1 MYYLENIKGQPKKP
15 EGFMKFLRLLFIL
28 PLLTLLA
35 CSSTG
40 TKKIIFLNGDIL
52 NSGEFVVLEV
62 EVEEDG
68 RTRDSADVEPDGS
81 FDLNF
86 NADSGLVDL
95 KFIGDEITIIRP
107 NFSVTDDSTI
117 ELDVTLQINPINVII
132 NSWVVFQDPISFRG
146 EDTIIFNDTEADIII
161 NGDGDNCIRTR
172 DDSIVDFR
180 VKTIDL
186 SNCDEGV
193 RTENSSQVTLFT
205 DQSLTIFSES
215 NGIRSREESSVSIG
229 QVFNANNNSV
239 EVRSFD
245 DNGVNTTG
253 TAVVTFTPQNNNC
266 TIRGA
271 DDAVNEGSDSTVD
284 IDGCTLVD
292 G

>member
-1 MYYLENIKGQPKKP
+1 MKL
-15 EGFMKFLRLLFIL
+15 FKFLLLL
-28 PLLTLLA
+28 PLIILVS
-35 CSSTG
+35 CSSDG
-40 TKKIIFLNGDIL
+40 TKKTIFLNGDIL
-52 NSGEFVVLEV
+52 NFGEFGVMEV

-68 RTRDSADVEPDGS
+68 RNRDSADVESDGS

-95 KFIGDEITIIRP
+95 RFIGDEITIVRP

-117 ELDVTLQINPINVII
+117 DLDVTLQINPISVVI
-132 NSWVVFQDPISFRG
+132 NSWTVFQDPISFRG
-146 EDTIIFNDTEADIII
+146 EDTIIFNDNEADIII

-180 VKTIDL
+180 VKSIDL

-193 RTENSSQVTLFT
+193 RTENSSNVTLFT

-215 NGIRSREESSVSIG
+215 NGIRSREESTVSIG

-245 DNGVNTTG
+245 DNGVNTSG

-271 DDAVNEGSDSTVD
+271 DDAINEGSNSTVD

>member
-1 MYYLENIKGQPKKP
+1 
-15 EGFMKFLRLLFIL
+15 MKLFRLLLLL
-28 PLLTLLA
+28 PLLILLA
-35 CSSTG
+35 CSSSG
-40 TKKIIFLNGDIL
+40 TKKTIFLNGDIL
-52 NSGEFVVLEV
+52 NFGEFVIVEV

-68 RTRDSADVEPDGS
+68 RTRDSADVESDGS

-86 NADSGLVDL
+86 NADTGSVDL
-95 KFIGDEITIIRP
+95 RFVGEEITIIRP

-180 VKTIDL
+180 VKSIDL

-193 RTENSSQVTLFT
+193 RTENASQVILLT
-205 DQSLTIFSES
+205 DQALTIFSES
-215 NGIRSREESSVSIG
+215 NGIRSREESFVNVG

-245 DNGVNTTG
+245 ADGVNTTG
-253 TAVVTFTPQNNNC
+253 TSVVTFTPQNNNC

-271 DDAVNEGSDSTVD
+271 NEAVNEGSNSTVNT
-284 IDGCTLVD
+284 DGCTLVD